1 MSSFRIGLIQLA
13 VSSNKAANLSRAT
26 EKIREASQNGAKLVS
41 LPECFNSPYGT
52 NYFPEYAESIP
63 DGQSCQILSK
73 AAKENSIYLIG
84 QISHQHLFT
93 KTAVFWRAIVIL
105 FIAILRFRDDLL
117 IFHQYVFVE
126 FFQFDP
132 VWSSFAHLG

>member
-84 QISHQHLFT
+84 QLSHQHLLT
-93 KTAVFWRAIVIL
+93 KTAAR
-105 FIAILRFRDDLL
+105 
-117 IFHQYVFVE
+117 
-126 FFQFDP
+126 
-132 VWSSFAHLG
+132 